1 MSFAKLKVTSLP
13 FLVILMFPSVLFR
26 STVSPGFTLEES
38 APFAVKFQPLLATSS
53 TFLSCETFTAS
64 VSSSPAFKPVIFLSP
79 ISMPLLLIVTPPMS
93 ALSRPLRSLAN
104 FTFNV
109 PLPSDSTPIFL
120 SDNVPVA
127 PPFTK
132 I

>member
-1 MSFAKLKVTSLP
+1 M
-13 FLVILMFPSVLFR
+13 LFK
-26 STVSPGFTLEES
+26 STVSPGATLLLFV
-38 APFAVKFQPLLATSS
+38 PLAVKFQPLLATFS
-53 TFLSCETFTAS
+53 TSFNCETFTAS
-64 VSSSPAFKPVIFLSP
+64 VSSLPAFKPVIFLSP
-79 ISMPLLLIVTPPMS
+79 ISMPLSLIVTPPMS

-109 PLPSDSTPIFL
+109 PLPSDSTPILL
-120 SDNVPVA
+120 SDNVPAA